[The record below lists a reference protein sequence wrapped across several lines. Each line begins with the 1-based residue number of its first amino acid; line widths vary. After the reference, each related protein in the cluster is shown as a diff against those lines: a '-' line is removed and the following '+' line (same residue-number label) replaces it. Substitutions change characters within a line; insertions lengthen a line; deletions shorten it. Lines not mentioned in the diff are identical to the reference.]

1 MELFAYPFQIG
12 QWQMTNNN
20 EARIS
25 LTLDAYFPGMTN
37 KVPSDVVSSLN
48 NITLK
53 VTTIVV
59 SHILI
64 TLVL

>member
-1 MELFAYPFQIG
+1 
-12 QWQMTNNN
+12 MTNNN

-25 LTLDAYFPGMTN
+25 LTLDAYFPGTTN
-37 KVPSDVVSSLN
+37 KIPSDVVSSLN

-64 TLVL
+64 KTSGVRDLFLGSGND

>member
-1 MELFAYPFQIG
+1 
-12 QWQMTNNN
+12 MTNNN

-37 KVPSDVVSSLN
+37 NIPRDVVSSLN
-48 NITLK
+48 NMTLK

-59 SHILI
+59 SDLI
-64 TLVL
+64 NINY

>member
-1 MELFAYPFQIG
+1 
-12 QWQMTNNN
+12 MTNNN